1 MAGRSEGDRL
11 RKVFHRFQK
20 PAVLEGR
27 VAERLEVL
35 RHDVAFSSLGSSAP
49 AAKHARHPHEK
60 GCSLARSRRKWS
72 VKPWELG
79 MKTLKSQ
86 PRTGHT
92 REPGIFGMK
101 TQVHIHAIRITPTV
115 A

>member
-60 GCSLARSRRKWS
+60 GLARAESPQVEREA
-72 VKPWELG
+72 VG
-79 MKTLKSQ
+79 
-86 PRTGHT
+86 TGNENSGAHT
-92 REPGIFGMK
+92 CNQDYSYRSLMNAEPDE
-101 TQVHIHAIRITPTV
+101 
-115 A
+115 